1 MGGQGEAAVDQLRR
15 WLGEKIGEIPAP
27 QRASERAA
35 EAVTVDYGTVNGA
48 AQHWRCRRPPMF
60 TPYVTSPTLAAA
72 KLTRLYPFTREKREE
87 GATDTESHICR
98 SELAWAERKRVAFF
112 ALLVIRRSRNQI
124 KSRLSGGR
132 NLRKLNYCSSLVCR
146 APPRPQTNLCHKL
159 PKPQICRN
167 VSSLSAYVCVG
178 LNVGGVEIR
187 VEGGRLDQLRY
198 QHHKR
203 GGSDLASYLRFVC
216 GLP

>member
-1 MGGQGEAAVDQLRR
+1 MHNISRRASQVATPRPPRTRRFETRRKDAGGGRQGEAAVDQLRR

-60 TPYVTSPTLAAA
+60 SPYVTSPSLPHLPPHASAAAA
-72 KLTRLYPFTREKREE
+72 KLTRLYPFTREKRER

-124 KSRLSGGR
+124 KSRLSKR
-132 NLRKLNYCSSLVCR
+132 E
-146 APPRPQTNLCHKL
+146 
-159 PKPQICRN
+159 
-167 VSSLSAYVCVG
+167 
-178 LNVGGVEIR
+178 GV
-187 VEGGRLDQLRY
+187 VN
-198 QHHKR
+198 
-203 GGSDLASYLRFVC
+203 
-216 GLP
+216 